1 MFQCHHHILIYDNE
15 DSLREE
21 QNSSRQ
27 FFLYN
32 CSTQQ
37 GQQIDIAYPA
47 NNHPRFSEIDSIL
60 IGLRLESS
68 PHTHQCNTART
79 SVLYIYIRLRPRG
92 IGAMQWDEGGVF
104 TTEAGNLLLL
114 KQSALFL
121 RCSMVHFLSFKA
133 ISIVILTFFLLP
145 SFF

>member
-1 MFQCHHHILIYDNE
+1 MVSMFQCHHHILIYDNE

-68 PHTHQCNTART
+68 PIHT
-79 SVLYIYIRLRPRG
+79 SVILLELVCYIYIRLRPRG

-133 ISIVILTFFLLP
+133 ISIVILTFFY
-145 SFF
+145 F

>member
-1 MFQCHHHILIYDNE
+1 MVSMFQCHHHILIYDNE

-68 PHTHQCNTART
+68 PTLYCYYQT
-79 SVLYIYIRLRPRG
+79 SAIYIRLRPRG

-121 RCSMVHFLSFKA
+121 RCSMVHFKA
-133 ISIVILTFFLLP
+133 ISIVILTFFY
-145 SFF
+145 F